1 MNPLTEIKNR
11 QAQKRAELEA
21 LNFTF
26 SPAISFDGI
35 SIGEMEDLAALQ
47 IGESTFAGASGE
59 ECDVTR
65 IA

>member
-1 MNPLTEIKNR
+1 MNPLTEMKKKNEI
-11 QAQKRAELEA
+11 KRAELVA

-26 SPAISFDGI
+26 SPAISLDGL
-35 SIGEMEDLAALQ
+35 SFGEMEDLAALE
-47 IGESTFAGASGE
+47 IGESTFAGAAGE